1 MFVALCYYILVY
13 VICYTIVYNESSVE
27 LDIADT
33 KCTSPDNANQLQRE
47 KGDIKMHITYQTPA
61 WSIIKNNIYF
71 VSLQSK
77 HS

>member
-13 VICYTIVYNESSVE
+13 VICYTIVYNESNVE

-47 KGDIKMHITYQTPA
+47 KGDIKMHITYQTPT
-61 WSIIKNNIYF
+61 WSIIKDNIYF

-77 HS
+77 YS